1 MLPKRSLADLVIA
14 VGHDKPSKGRKS
26 MAEESESDREHEGEG
41 GYEPDEDATIAGEDF
56 AAAVLH
62 ELAHHGEYGGYNAD
76 INPED
81 VGRALSRL
89 MPNCPGLTEQEIK
102 DRLIQGFLENSDSG

>member
-26 MAEESESDREHEGEG
+26 MAEESESDREREGEG

-56 AAAVLH
+56 AAAVKSGDGAKIA
-62 ELAHHGEYGGYNAD
+62 EAF
-76 INPED
+76 
-81 VGRALSRL
+81 RALMDL
-89 MPNCPGLTEQEIK
+89 C
-102 DRLIQGFLENSDSG
+102 

>member
-1 MLPKRSLADLVIA
+1 MWKFTENLTGMPTTQDEALALALHGPHGTRSNDFLAR
-14 VGHDKPSKGRKS
+14 GN
-26 MAEESESDREHEGEG
+26 
-41 GYEPDEDATIAGEDF
+41 